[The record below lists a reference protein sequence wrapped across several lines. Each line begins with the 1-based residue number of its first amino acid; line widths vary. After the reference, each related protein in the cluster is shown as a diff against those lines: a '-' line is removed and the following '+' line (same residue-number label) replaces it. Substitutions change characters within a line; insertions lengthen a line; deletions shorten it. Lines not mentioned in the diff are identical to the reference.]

1 MSEKRKIERSLVF
14 SSVIT
19 SKYADF
25 DGGVGTRPPDLDDDD
40 VCDRYQLVLS
50 CFNTVYYSIIDT
62 GDGS

>member
-1 MSEKRKIERSLVF
+1 MSGKRKIERSLEF
-14 SSVIT
+14 TSVIT

-25 DGGVGTRPPDLDDDD
+25 DGGVGTRPPDLDDD